1 MPSRKTLT
9 IVGIVAAVAI
19 ALWLVFAFMSNA
31 REQYLLRQFDL
42 DPAEYTLKPPPKRHV
57 VKRELVRI
65 PILTADGGES
75 GKGPALDDYPVAS
88 AGSSWSDALGAEAP
102 PAGLYH
108 VYYLTSG
115 DPQDI
120 TIGIPQDAD
129 ALERSQGR
137 GKSHTPDEARPPL
150 ADFAELWRDEPNRL
164 VAIEKV
170 PAIDL
175 HFSYN
180 ALHGIPSQDFAACW
194 IGTLTIR
201 EAATYEFTPD
211 LSWASARILLN
222 RHRIFE
228 GSNHKETVPVWLE
241 PGEYAL
247 EVEYLNNWHTTNFAV
262 HIKKTTPTP

>member
-19 ALWLVFAFMSNA
+19 TLWLVFAFMSNA

-102 PAGLYH
+102 PAGLYS

-120 TIGIPQDAD
+120 TIGIPQDAE
-129 ALERSQGR
+129 AFARRQGR

-164 VAIEKV
+164 VASEKV
-170 PAIDL
+170 PGIDI

-180 ALHGIPSQDFAACW
+180 ALHGIPSQD
-194 IGTLTIR
+194 
-201 EAATYEFTPD
+201 FTPD

-222 RHRIFE
+222 RHRLFE
-228 GSNHKETVPVWLE
+228 GSNQKETVPVWLE
-241 PGEYAL
+241 PGDYTL

-262 HIKKTTPTP
+262 HINKATPTP

>member
-19 ALWLVFAFMSNA
+19 ALWLVYAFMAAA

-42 DPAEYTLKPPPKRHV
+42 DPAEYTLKPPPKRNV

-88 AGSSWSDALGAEAP
+88 AASSWSDALGVAAP

-120 TIGIPQDAD
+120 MIGIPQDAETF
-129 ALERSQGR
+129 ARRQGR

-194 IGTLTIR
+194 MGTLRIDEGGGYR
-201 EAATYEFTPD
+201 ITPQAGKGQ
-211 LSWASARILLN
+211 LRLLLN
-222 RHRIFE
+222 RHRISS
-228 GSNHKETVPVWLE
+228 GAPVTLRLT
-241 PGEYAL
+241 PGDYTL
-247 EVEYLNNWHTTNFAV
+247 EVEYLNNWHTTDFAV
-262 HIKKTTPTP
+262 HIKKATP

>member
-19 ALWLVFAFMSNA
+19 ALWLVYAFMAAA

-88 AGSSWSDALGAEAP
+88 AASSWSDALGAETP
-102 PAGLYH
+102 PAGLYS

-120 TIGIPQDAD
+120 MIGIPQDAE
-129 ALERSQGR
+129 AFEHRQGR
-137 GKSHTPDEARPPL
+137 DKSHTPDEPRPPL

-164 VAIEKV
+164 IASEKV
-170 PAIDL
+170 PGIDI

-211 LSWASARILLN
+211 LSWAGARILLN

-228 GSNHKETVPVWLE
+228 GSNQKETVPVWLE
-241 PGEYAL
+241 PGDYTL

-262 HIKKTTPTP
+262 HINKATPTP

>member
-19 ALWLVFAFMSNA
+19 ALWLVYAFMAAA

-88 AGSSWSDALGAEAP
+88 AGSSWSDALGAETP

-115 DPQDI
+115 DPQDVV
-120 TIGIPQDAD
+120 TANPQDPAS
-129 ALERSQGR
+129 LIPNLGR
-137 GKSHTPDEARPPL
+137 GETHTPDEPRPPL

-170 PAIDL
+170 PGIDI

-194 IGTLTIR
+194 MGTLTIR

-228 GSNHKETVPVWLE
+228 GSNQKETVPVWLE
-241 PGEYAL
+241 PGDYTL
-247 EVEYLNNWHTTNFAV
+247 EVEYLNNWHTTDFAV
-262 HIKKTTPTP
+262 HINKATPTP

>member
-9 IVGIVAAVAI
+9 IVGIVAAIAI

-102 PAGLYH
+102 PAGLYS

-120 TIGIPQDAD
+120 MIGIPQDAE
-129 ALERSQGR
+129 AFARRQGR

-170 PAIDL
+170 PAIDI
-175 HFSYN
+175 HFAYN

-228 GSNHKETVPVWLE
+228 GSNQKETVPVWLE
-241 PGEYAL
+241 PGDYTL

-262 HIKKTTPTP
+262 HINKATPTP